1 MILHSNKI
9 SYGIWAQLLF
19 FIPNSSFWKG
29 CKPMSCECTW
39 EKPVAW
45 MQCFIW
51 YSSSHWLEFCM
62 SVSVQVSVCCT
73 SCVCVCFSET
83 SCVQIMLDSDL
94 SLSDP
99 LSYCTYGVITLY
111 KSHNTACVHS
121 VMYLYVH
128 FVGSCYAL
136 HADCTAARLQCYFR
150 VM

>member
-1 MILHSNKI
+1 MVFGHNCCF
-9 SYGIWAQLLF
+9 SYQTQVSEKVVSQCPVSALGRNPQRECSALFGIHHHTDR
-19 FIPNSSFWKG
+19 S
-29 CKPMSCECTW
+29 
-39 EKPVAW
+39 
-45 MQCFIW
+45 
-51 YSSSHWLEFCM
+51 LELCM